1 MTQALA
7 KHDAGDHDTDR
18 NGDTERLEQGIAQ
31 TRASM
36 SSTLAAL
43 EQKLNPAELHQKVG
57 AELEHIEGRVKALV
71 KEELAEAKALVKEEL
86 VVAQGYIREEMNE
99 AELKIKR
106 GLVEAKESVK
116 DELKDAYE
124 GAKKN
129 VRAATLGKV
138 EDLAT
143 DVGDKMNETKDT
155 LIETIRNNPLPAA
168 VMGAGL
174 VWLLMSRS
182 RDASDRK
189 RGTGPGGRR
198 SEAFGQ
204 FGYAGES
211 RGDAAST
218 QGGGMFDDAASAATG
233 GLHKATAAVASVAH
247 DARDLAGRVATST
260 SDGASHLAH
269 KVGEAA
275 SGIAQGASGA
285 ASTVAE
291 GASDAASAIAH
302 GASDAASAIAHG
314 ASGAATAI
322 AHGASDAATYVSD
335 HARQGYR
342 GVERTY
348 ADTLRDNPL
357 LLGGIALGVG
367 AALGLAL
374 PSTSGEDKVLGAA
387 RDRVVARVGVAAHD
401 AAESVVHLAEQTSE
415 KAKRALGPDSTG
427 GKPGERQEA

>member
-7 KHDAGDHDTDR
+7 KRKADSGEDETA
-18 NGDTERLEQGIAQ
+18 RLEQGIAE

-36 SSTLAAL
+36 STTLAAL
-43 EQKLNPAELHQKVG
+43 EQKLSPSELHQKVG
-57 AELEHIEGRVKALV
+57 AELEHLEGRVKALV
-71 KEELAEAKALVKEEL
+71 KEELEEAKALVKEEL
-86 VVAQGYIREEMNE
+86 VVAQGYIRGEMNE
-99 AELKIKR
+99 AEIKIKR

-116 DELKDAYE
+116 DEIKDAYE

-189 RGTGPGGRR
+189 RGTGPNGRR

-204 FGYAGES
+204 FGYE
-211 RGDAAST
+211 
-218 QGGGMFDDAASAATG
+218 GGGGGREASAASGGNMIGEAARAASG
-233 GLHKATAAVASVAH
+233 GLDKATSAVASVAH
-247 DARDLAGRVATST
+247 DARDLAGRVAST
-260 SDGASHLAH
+260 TAEGASQVAH

-275 SGIAQGASGA
+275 SGIAHGASDA
-285 ASTVAE
+285 ASTVAH

-302 GASDAASAIAHG
+302 GASDAASASAHG
-314 ASGAATAI
+314 AT
-322 AHGASDAATYVSD
+322 DAASYVSD

-357 LLGGIALGVG
+357 LLGGIALGAGV
-367 AALGLAL
+367 ALGLAL
-374 PSTSGEDKVLGAA
+374 PSTSGENKVLGAA

-401 AAESVVHLAEQTSE
+401 AAESVVHLADEAGE
-415 KAKRALGPDSTG
+415 KAKRALGPDSSDG
-427 GKPGERQEA
+427 RKSGPQQNA